1 MTVGTPFYFNSFR
14 FKLSYDPSAQI
25 LTCTVTSDIDG
36 GKVFPMFGSQSK
48 EDGPMCSPLPSMTCV
63 ELSTLII
70 SYATLRGMNKL
81 DSTKK
86 LVSELLK
93 RERRQQVSELKWFK
107 STFVN

>member
-1 MTVGTPFYFNSFR
+1 MTLLDRSSRAQLHQISMVG
-14 FKLSYDPSAQI
+14 D
-25 LTCTVTSDIDG
+25 
-36 GKVFPMFGSQSK
+36 FPMFWSQSK
-48 EDGPMCSPLPSMTCV
+48 GDGPMCSPLPSMTCV

-107 STFVN
+107 SIFVN